1 MCLFCRS
8 LFVLLYFFFW
18 SLCCLIFFGIRI
30 LFTPLVSS
38 NSSHTMYVTKS
49 VAIASVATILVTV
62 LVLIRAHLVV
72 TARNWIS
79 NPYYISCS
87 VILQIF
93 EAGGGCSICIY

>member
-1 MCLFCRS
+1 
-8 LFVLLYFFFW
+8 
-18 SLCCLIFFGIRI
+18 
-30 LFTPLVSS
+30 
-38 NSSHTMYVTKS
+38 MYVTKS

-93 EAGGGCSICIY
+93 EAGYQRGKQNPYTEEDQTTQ